1 MVVSETSVSGVI
13 ALPIPPALTS
23 RKATIKVANNKGNL
37 MSKIVGI

>member
-23 RKATIKVANNKGNL
+23 HKAIIKMANNKSNL
-37 MSKIVGI
+37 MSKIIGI

>member
-1 MVVSETSVSGVI
+1 MVVRETSVSGVI
-13 ALPIPPALTS
+13 ALQIPPALTS